1 MGAVFS
7 NVDGCCCDEAPGAF
21 VFFLFAILSVLIFL
35 FPKGP
40 EAAPTEPPPRKP
52 QPVIKKQPAPQ
63 PPPAKVTS
71 PEPEPKPELLVLPER
86 TAEPDVVPNELMDVK
101 NEALPHVAP
110 LLDIINHAPKE
121 AENSPKS
128 ERRSSTSSSS
138 SSSSSSEDSEAT
150 KPSAE
155 IASVA
160 VAASGL
166 SVAVSDL
173 PPEDDVS
180 EEID

>member
-1 MGAVFS
+1 MWTVAVVMKPLVRLPFS
-7 NVDGCCCDEAPGAF
+7 FG
-21 VFFLFAILSVLIFL
+21 ILSVLIFL

-52 QPVIKKQPAPQ
+52 QSVIKKQPAPQ
-63 PPPAKVTS
+63 PPAKVTS
-71 PEPEPKPELLVLPER
+71 PDPEPKPELLVLPER
-86 TAEPDVVPNELMDVK
+86 TAEPDVVPNDLMGVK

-128 ERRSSTSSSS
+128 ERRSSTSSS

>member
-21 VFFLFAILSVLIFL
+21 VFSILSVLIFL
-35 FPKGP
+35 FLKGP

-63 PPPAKVTS
+63 PPPARVTS
-71 PEPEPKPELLVLPER
+71 PDPEPKPELLVLPER
-86 TAEPDVVPNELMDVK
+86 AAEPDVVPKELMDVK

-128 ERRSSTSSSS
+128 ERRSSTSSS

>member
-1 MGAVFS
+1 MKPLVRLSFS
-7 NVDGCCCDEAPGAF
+7 
-21 VFFLFAILSVLIFL
+21 FAILSVLIFL

-40 EAAPTEPPPRKP
+40 EAAPTGPAPRKP

-63 PPPAKVTS
+63 PPAKVTS
-71 PEPEPKPELLVLPER
+71 QEPEPKPELLVLPER
-86 TAEPDVVPNELMDVK
+86 TEPDVVPNELMDVK

-138 SSSSSSEDSEAT
+138 SSSSSEDSEAT

>member
-1 MGAVFS
+1 MKPLVRLSFS
-7 NVDGCCCDEAPGAF
+7 
-21 VFFLFAILSVLIFL
+21 FATLPVLIFL
-35 FPKGP
+35 FLKGP
-40 EAAPTEPPPRKP
+40 EAAPAEPPARKP

-63 PPPAKVTS
+63 PPARVTS
-71 PEPEPKPELLVLPER
+71 PDPEPKPELLVLPER

-138 SSSSSSEDSEAT
+138 SEDSEAT

>member
-21 VFFLFAILSVLIFL
+21 VFSILSVLIFL
-35 FPKGP
+35 FLKGP

-63 PPPAKVTS
+63 PPPARVTS
-71 PEPEPKPELLVLPER
+71 PDPEPKPELLVLPER
-86 TAEPDVVPNELMDVK
+86 TAEPDVVPNEPIDV
-101 NEALPHVAP
+101 NNDALPHVAP

-121 AENSPKS
+121 AENSPKY
-128 ERRSSTSSSS
+128 ERRSSTSSS

-160 VAASGL
+160 VTASGL